1 MRDTDFKALLLLMG
15 PQLIK
20 REMKLEGL
28 DLISAAEKVYA
39 SQEFERI
46 EQGKLQPFMELVSR
60 EEGLSIGK
68 NGEVYLYALELY
80 RQSKDL
86 TGKKMGEIFSE
97 KDAWRRLFEHPELM
111 KLLSPGKVCSVVD
124 KLL

>member
-28 DLISAAEKVYA
+28 DLLSAAKKVYA

-60 EEGLSIGK
+60 EESLSIGRK
-68 NGEVYLYALELY
+68 GEVYLYALELY
-80 RQSKDL
+80 RQEKGI
-86 TGKKMGEIFSE
+86 TGKKLDKIYSE
-97 KDAWRRLFEHPELM
+97 KNVWTSLFEHPELER
-111 KLLSPGKVCSVVD
+111 LLSPGKVCSVVD